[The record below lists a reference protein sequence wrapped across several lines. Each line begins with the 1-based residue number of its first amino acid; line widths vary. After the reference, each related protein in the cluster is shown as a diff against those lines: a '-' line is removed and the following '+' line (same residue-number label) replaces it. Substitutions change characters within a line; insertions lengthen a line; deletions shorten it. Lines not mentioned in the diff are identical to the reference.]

1 MAEDPQ
7 SWAAQRRRAAE
18 HHAEVARRQAA
29 SDTAKAQAMVEA
41 FVAAA
46 IQTLPT
52 EPAPRPCLRR
62 WHPSATG
69 PTGTAGTSAAT
80 TPSAS
85 AADATY
91 LVLTVPGSLLGS
103 LRGVSV
109 PAADPPLVV
118 GRGGPDGVA
127 IDLRDLLAQRL
138 AAGPDF

>member
-1 MAEDPQ
+1 MI
-7 SWAAQRRRAAE
+7 
-18 HHAEVARRQAA
+18 
-29 SDTAKAQAMVEA
+29 EA

-52 EPAPRPCLRR
+52 ERLLARAFGGGTRRYRTDRFGWYLRR
-62 WHPSATG
+62 DHSIG
-69 PTGTAGTSAAT
+69 V
-80 TPSAS
+80 